1 MGAEGGLRAVASSG
15 KAVAEIV
22 AGSQP
27 RRVRFEAAEKDARA
41 PAASTVGGGA
51 RIKKSEVRKS
61 VALAQHGAPS
71 RSESLRQIGAKEG
84 KVDETRTND
93 KTGLERKILEMN
105 EKLMEVQNLLQDQSM
120 LQACLSAN

>member
-51 RIKKSEVRKS
+51 RIKKSEVRKG

-71 RSESLRQIGAKEG
+71 RSESLRQIGAKEC
-84 KVDETRTND
+84 KVDETQTND
-93 KTGLERKILEMN
+93 KTGLEMKIREMN

-120 LQACLSAN
+120 LQACRSAN

>member
-27 RRVRFEAAEKDARA
+27 RRVRF
-41 PAASTVGGGA
+41 GGGA
-51 RIKKSEVRKS
+51 RIKKSEVRKG

-71 RSESLRQIGAKEG
+71 RSESLRQIGAKES

-93 KTGLERKILEMN
+93 KTGLERKIREMN